1 MTTVDLEKSIANAR
15 KLGYLVT
22 KPNVT
27 RPQHRWLKIAQQ
39 EGFPYV
45 AMLIMAYRDGRGGVR
60 RGIRVM
66 WDASHLPDQV
76 ATTAHALM
84 WLERVTHPET
94 ETVLQPKSGAIGTL
108 SLEAAKA
115 LAAKIAALR
124 GSEHVVT

>member
-1 MTTVDLEKSIANAR
+1 MTKVDIEQAIARAR

-22 KPNVT
+22 TPNVT

-45 AMLIMAYRDGRGGVR
+45 AVLITASRG
-60 RGIRVM
+60 GIRVM

-76 ATTAHALM
+76 ATAAHVLM
-84 WLERVTHPET
+84 GLERLAHPGT

-108 SLEAAKA
+108 SLEDAKA
-115 LAAKIAALR
+115 LAAKITALGR
-124 GSEHVVT
+124 SKTTVA